1 MIPTNRQILDLLDEL
16 DTKIADDLESKWLDF
31 KPWSGPKEDMKLA
44 AEYAVCFANAEGGV
58 VVFGV
63 NDKKRG
69 RAKAIHGVG
78 KYDEDRWQ
86 RSIFQATKPGINVE
100 LSELRIAEGTGRI
113 LVMRVPASD
122 KLHGTSQGLFK
133 VRIGKNCMPVDPQE
147 FTRGTV
153 STGAVDWS
161 GQPAEGVSFPDLDAV
176 EMARARNVLRTIAPT
191 SELLKLADEDFL
203 IGLGV
208 VRNGE
213 VTNAAMLL
221 FGNQQLINRVCP
233 QHQVHYVLQKSETEV
248 LRNDSFRFGLLDC
261 LQRVEQ
267 AFEGPT
273 NPETE
278 VSVGLLKLR
287 IPSYPID
294 VVREALLNAVTHRDY
309 TNAGEVLIR
318 QTERK
323 LTITSPGGFLGGIT
337 PENILRQ
344 EPVSRNRT
352 LAEAFEKLRL
362 VERAGVGRRRIF
374 IPTLSFGKQ
383 APEYET
389 DGSRVT
395 LHVYDGT
402 FDKPMA
408 LLIAKW
414 GQEGREIDLDSL
426 LLLSYLKDY
435 AFIDIQ
441 SAAKLLQLRSDRVL
455 GILDRLAQ
463 PKTGILERRGK
474 TKAATYYL
482 TKHVVQDLHGK
493 AAYTKAKGID
503 LIRYEEMV
511 RAFVKDHGSVSP
523 QECRELLGLGEASA
537 ARTQVSRLLKAWSN
551 EETGFLQDNGESGP
565 KRRYRLLESD

>member
-1 MIPTNRQILDLLDEL
+1 MIPTDQQILDLLEQL

-31 KPWSGPKEDMKLA
+31 KPWNGPKDDMKLA

-63 NDKKRG
+63 HDKKRG
-69 RAKAIHGVG
+69 RDIAIHGASR
-78 KYDEDRWQ
+78 YDMDRWQ
-86 RSIFQATKPGINVE
+86 ASIFQATKPGINVE
-100 LSELRIAEGTGRI
+100 LTELTVPEGTGKL
-113 LVMRVPASD
+113 LVMRIQPSD
-122 KLHGTSQGLFK
+122 ELHGTSQGLYK

-147 FTRGTV
+147 FTKGKV

-161 GQPAEGVSFPDLDAV
+161 GQPAEGVTFADLDTV
-176 EMARARNVLRTIAPT
+176 EIARGRNVLRAIQPT
-191 SELLKLADEDFL
+191 SELLKLADEEFL
-203 IGLGV
+203 VGLGV
-208 VRNGE
+208 IRQGE
-213 VTNAAMLL
+213 VTNAGMLL
-221 FGNQQLINRVCP
+221 FGSKAIIDRVCP

-248 LRNDSFRFGLLDC
+248 LRNDSYKFGLLDC
-261 LQRVEQ
+261 LQRIER

-287 IPSYPID
+287 IPSYPIE

-309 TNAGEVLIR
+309 ADAGEVLIR

-323 LTITSPGGFLGGIT
+323 LVVTSPGGFLGGIT

-395 LHVYDGT
+395 LRVYDGT
-402 FDKPMA
+402 FDEPMA

-435 AFIDIQ
+435 AFIDTQ
-441 SAAKLLQLRSDRVL
+441 SAAKLLQLDPQRAT
-455 GILDRLAQ
+455 GILDRCAK

-482 TKHVVQDLHGK
+482 TKHVAQDLHGK
-493 AAYTKAKGID
+493 AAYTKVKGID
-503 LIRYEEMV
+503 PIRHEEMV
-511 RAFVKDHGSVSP
+511 RAFVKDHGSISP
-523 QECRELLGLGEASA
+523 QECRELLGLGEAPA
-537 ARTQVSRLLKAWSN
+537 ARTQSSRLLKAWSN
-551 EETGFLQDNGESGP
+551 EVSGFLQNNGESGP
-565 KRRYRLLESD
+565 KRRYVMRESG